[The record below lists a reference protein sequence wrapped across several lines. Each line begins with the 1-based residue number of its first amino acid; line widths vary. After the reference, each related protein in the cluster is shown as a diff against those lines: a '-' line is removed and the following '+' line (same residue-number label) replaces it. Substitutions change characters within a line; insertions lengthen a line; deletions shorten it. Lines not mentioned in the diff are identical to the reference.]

1 MHLEMRLPLR
11 GQRWLIQTSLL
22 TYPGV
27 TTCRHLS
34 RGHYASTQRESTGC
48 DSLPRMTVSVTDN
61 TDIAPWLDHI
71 SERLGR
77 TPRGLRSVA
86 AVNAQGAPAVIRVAS
101 VVDQKPFP
109 TLYWL
114 IDADYCLQIDRL
126 EAAGWIAKVQS
137 VIEETEEL
145 QAMMAEDHRQHVA
158 LRAQFLSDN
167 EREFL
172 QQQGMESAL
181 EARGIGGIADLARV
195 RCFHTWY
202 AAHLVMPNCIGR
214 MVDILLGGE
223 SDLSL
228 IVGSLLA
235 DTE

>member
-1 MHLEMRLPLR
+1 M
-11 GQRWLIQTSLL
+11 
-22 TYPGV
+22 
-27 TTCRHLS
+27 
-34 RGHYASTQRESTGC
+34 
-48 DSLPRMTVSVTDN
+48 
-61 TDIAPWLDHI
+61 
-71 SERLGR
+71 
-77 TPRGLRSVA
+77 
-86 AVNAQGAPAVIRVAS
+86 
-101 VVDQKPFP
+101 VDQKPFP

>member
-1 MHLEMRLPLR
+1 MRLPLR

-34 RGHYASTQRESTGC
+34 RGQYASTQRESTAC
-48 DSLPRMTVSVTDN
+48 DSLPRMTISVTDN

-71 SERLGR
+71 SARLGR

-86 AVNAQGAPAVIRVAS
+86 AVNAEGAPAVIRVAS

-126 EAAGWIAKVQS
+126 EASGWIAKVQA
-137 VIEETEEL
+137 VIEETEAL

-158 LRAQFLSDN
+158 LRSQFLHHD
-167 EREFL
+167 ERDLL
-172 QQQGMESAL
+172 QEHGMESAL
-181 EARGIGGIADLARV
+181 EERGIGGIADLARV

-202 AAHLVMPNCIGR
+202 AAHLVVPNCIGSI
-214 MVDILLGGE
+214 VDKLLVGE
-223 SDLSL
+223 DDLSS
-228 IVGSLLA
+228 IVGSILA
-235 DTE
+235 DAE